1 MLSKIE
7 MKLFS
12 KIILMFFMF
21 TQSALAEV
29 IKKIDITGNERI
41 PEETILMFSGVK
53 VNDEIN
59 NEEINKI
66 LKKLYE
72 SNFFENVSIDFNN
85 NNLKISIT
93 EFPIINEITYKGI
106 KAQKIK
112 DEIFKNVTLKP
123 RSSFNKILFLED
135 QKIILTTLRNLGY
148 YFSTL
153 ESYTEEISGNRVNV
167 INEIKLGEKAKI
179 KKISFVGNKVFKDRK
194 LRNIIISEEY
204 KFWKFISGKK
214 YLNKDLINFD
224 ERLLKNFYLNQGFY
238 DVKINSSFAKLM
250 SDNSFELIF
259 NIDAKEKFFFGD
271 LTISLP
277 EDFQSENYIEINK
290 LFEKLK
296 DEPYSINSVEKI
308 INKIDL
314 ITTNE
319 EYKTINAYVDENISD
334 KNKINLKFVIEETEK
349 FFVERINVFGNNVT
363 RENVIRN
370 QLELDE
376 GDPFNEILKN
386 KSVNNLK
393 KLNFFKSVKT
403 EVLEGT
409 DRNSKIINI
418 NVEEKPT
425 GEIMAGAGFGTTGST
440 FTFGVKENNYL
451 GKGLNVNAN
460 ASISTENFKGSLSIS
475 DPNYKN
481 SDKSVYGSVQAIE
494 TDRLKN
500 FGYKSNKTGFEIGT
514 MFEYLDDFNLG
525 LSTRVFYEKIDT
537 DSTAS
542 ARQKKQEGNYFDN
555 FIKFNLDYD
564 KRNQKFRTTDG
575 FRSFYS
581 LDLPLISETKT
592 LTNTYNY
599 KVFSEL
605 YENNLSSISLL
616 LKSSSSLTGED
627 IKLSERLSIPSSKL
641 RGFQSG
647 KVGPKDGNDFI
658 GGNYLAA
665 VNFQSTL
672 PKVLEDNQNVDLLL
686 FIDAANLWGVDYDSS
701 INDASK
707 IRSSVGIAVDWF
719 TAVGPLSFSLSES
732 LTKFESDITES
743 FRFNIGTSF

>member
-93 EFPIINEITYKGI
+93 EFPIINDIIYKGI

>member
-1 MLSKIE
+1 
-7 MKLFS
+7 
-12 KIILMFFMF
+12 MFFMF

>member
-1 MLSKIE
+1 M
-7 MKLFS
+7 
-12 KIILMFFMF
+12 
-21 TQSALAEV
+21 
-29 IKKIDITGNERI
+29 
-41 PEETILMFSGVK
+41 
-53 VNDEIN
+53 
-59 NEEINKI
+59 
-66 LKKLYE
+66 
-72 SNFFENVSIDFNN
+72 
-85 NNLKISIT
+85 
-93 EFPIINEITYKGI
+93 
-106 KAQKIK
+106 
-112 DEIFKNVTLKP
+112 
-123 RSSFNKILFLED
+123 ED

>member
-1 MLSKIE
+1 
-7 MKLFS
+7 
-12 KIILMFFMF
+12 MF